1 MRVILT
7 EGSSLTSR
15 QVAQR
20 LGELGHEVE
29 LLSSTKLCLSR
40 FTRHVHVVH
49 SVPNFGSDPFGWLDA
64 AQRIASNRN
73 ADLLFPTQE
82 QVTVLSA
89 QEKRLTVPTVIPAF
103 PALRRVQDKISA
115 YRTLKEIAAPQPEA
129 FVISNPSDLQRVAS
143 YPVFIK
149 RSVSTASSGVRRAR
163 TSDELVVAAN
173 DLGLGAV
180 ELIAQ
185 EQVSGPLTMVQ
196 AVADRG
202 RLIAYH
208 ANLRMKEGIGGGASL
223 KKSVVVP
230 RLAELLDRMVSALGW
245 HAGLSMDVI
254 VTEHGPLIIDVNPRL
269 VEPANAFCAGV
280 DLVGAMLDL
289 VDGTGARIQHAGREG
304 VLTRQ
309 TLLAILGAAEQGGT
323 RRAILHEAK
332 EAILSRGEYAE
343 SIEELTPVIG
353 DPVAAIPVAAALTAA
368 LLYPPL
374 WRRFHRGAVGP
385 YALTQD
391 AWQQIVASTTP

>member
-64 AQRIASNRN
+64 AQRIASNRK

-149 RSVSTASSGVRRAR
+149 RSVSTASSGVRLAR

-185 EQVSGPLTMVQ
+185 EQVSGPLAMVQ

-208 ANLRMKEGIGGGASL
+208 ANLRMKEGIGGGASF

-245 HAGLSMDVI
+245 HAGISMDVI

-280 DLVGAMLDL
+280 DLVSAMLDL

-332 EAILSRGEYAE
+332 EAILSRGEYAG
-343 SIEELTPVIG
+343 STEELTPVIG
-353 DPVAAIPVAAALTAA
+353 DPAAAIPVAAALTAA

>member
-20 LGELGHEVE
+20 LAELGHEVE

-64 AQRIASNRN
+64 AQRIASNRK

-149 RSVSTASSGVRRAR
+149 RSVSTASSGVRLAR

-185 EQVSGPLTMVQ
+185 EQVSGPLAMVQ

-208 ANLRMKEGIGGGASL
+208 ANLRMKEGIGG
-223 KKSVVVP
+223 P
-230 RLAELLDRMVSALGW
+230 RRVRS
-245 HAGLSMDVI
+245 
-254 VTEHGPLIIDVNPRL
+254 
-269 VEPANAFCAGV
+269 
-280 DLVGAMLDL
+280 
-289 VDGTGARIQHAGREG
+289 TG
-304 VLTRQ
+304 
-309 TLLAILGAAEQGGT
+309 
-323 RRAILHEAK
+323 
-332 EAILSRGEYAE
+332 SRNIWAPE
-343 SIEELTPVIG
+343 
-353 DPVAAIPVAAALTAA
+353 
-368 LLYPPL
+368 
-374 WRRFHRGAVGP
+374 
-385 YALTQD
+385 
-391 AWQQIVASTTP
+391 

>member
-1 MRVILT
+1 M
-7 EGSSLTSR
+7 
-15 QVAQR
+15 
-20 LGELGHEVE
+20 
-29 LLSSTKLCLSR
+29 SSTKLCLSR

-64 AQRIASNRN
+64 AQRIASRRN

-163 TSDELVVAAN
+163 TPDELVVAAN

-185 EQVSGPLTMVQ
+185 EQVSGPLAMVQ

-208 ANLRMKEGIGGGASL
+208 ANLRMKEGIGGSASL

-289 VDGTGARIQHAGREG
+289 VDGTGARMQHTGREG

-309 TLLAILGAAEQGGT
+309 TLLAILGAAERGGT

-332 EAILSRGEYAE
+332 EAILSRGEYAG
-343 SIEELTPVIG
+343 STEELTPVIG
-353 DPVAAIPVAAALTAA
+353 TTSRRYRSPRLLPRRSSTRHFGGDFIGAQSALT
-368 LLYPPL
+368 
-374 WRRFHRGAVGP
+374 R
-385 YALTQD
+385 
-391 AWQQIVASTTP
+391 